1 MVSIYKVVISV
12 CLYNKNYDASRLIGE
27 LGRTMG
33 MFLDWLKS
41 SKPKFNFNESLI
53 MMIKC
58 YILKSIQYLKE
69 IFIRKP
75 CWRDSLNAAEK

>member
-33 MFLDWLKS
+33 MFLD
-41 SKPKFNFNESLI
+41 
-53 MMIKC
+53 
-58 YILKSIQYLKE
+58 
-69 IFIRKP
+69 
-75 CWRDSLNAAEK
+75 SLNAAEK